1 MKLAKLSYVSSAI
14 VLGMFLVPNASWSSR
29 AYGPMI
35 TGTVTAASSSGTLEV
50 DHRSYHVKPN
60 SSAAKVLSS
69 LYVGETVDMV
79 VDGPGNGAEVE
90 VVSIVPHAGS

>member
-1 MKLAKLSYVSSAI
+1 MNLPKFGYALSAI
-14 VLGMFLVPNASWSSR
+14 VLSLSLAPSASWSSR

-35 TGTVTAASSSGTLEV
+35 TGTVTAATSSGTIEV

-79 VDGPGNGAEVE
+79 VDGPGNGADVE